1 MQVSIAA
8 KTKRLL
14 ALSPL
19 SVSMVFMT
27 KPAFSA
33 APSVG
38 MFGSFFPSW
47 LICLFIGVIA
57 TVIIRAIFVV
67 TRLDDIMQW
76 RVPVY
81 MSMALGLT
89 LLFSYLFFGR

>member
-1 MQVSIAA
+1 MQVSIVA
-8 KTKRLL
+8 KTTRLL
-14 ALSPL
+14 ALLPL
-19 SVSMVFMT
+19 AVTTVFIT
-27 KPAFSA
+27 TPAFSA

-57 TVIIRAIFVV
+57 TVIIRAVFVV
-67 TRLDDIMQW
+67 IRLDDIMQW